1 MFELAFFVK
10 LKFKNQAWFLMN
22 MRFGKGINSNT
33 VKGNICRKVNVAV
46 QKNVCP
52 ISGAQSQ
59 FLVYK
64 ERYDTHS

>member
-1 MFELAFFVK
+1 
-10 LKFKNQAWFLMN
+10 MN
-22 MRFGKGINSNT
+22 RCFDKGINVNT
-33 VKGNICRKVNVAV
+33 VKGNICRIVHVAV
-46 QKNVCP
+46 QKNACP